1 VRRVGRIAIGL
12 LAGTLVLSAIA
23 SMTGVSA
30 RFVHQ
35 PRDEG
40 TSEPDM
46 RAFLGRPVST
56 GASPGTAGAASGT
69 ASHRPCDRPT
79 LIGRVTSASLTVRA
93 LPSVG
98 APAIATLPHTNAEG
112 ATQVFDLQGSVRNP
126 AGDVWYRALL
136 PLRPNGTSGYIAAG
150 SVRLVQTRYRIEV
163 DRKRLRLTLWDGCSA
178 LMRFPIG
185 LGKESTPT
193 PDGRYYIIA
202 LLKPPLAGSVYGTY
216 AYGLSAFS
224 DVLTDWKGGG
234 IIGLHG
240 TNDPSSIGNRKSHG
254 CIRLYNRDI
263 EKLVSILP
271 LGTPVDID

>member
-1 VRRVGRIAIGL
+1 MRKVGRIAIGL
-12 LAGTLVLSAIA
+12 LAGMLVLSALA
-23 SMTGVSA
+23 SITRVPA
-30 RFVHQ
+30 RFANQ

-40 TSEPDM
+40 TTGPDV
-46 RAFLGRPVST
+46 RAFLGATPST
-56 GASPGTAGAASGT
+56 DVGVATVPQ
-69 ASHRPCDRPT
+69 RPCDRPT
-79 LIGRVTSASLTVRA
+79 VIGRVIPASLTVRS

-98 APAIATLPHTNAEG
+98 SPAIASFHRTNAEG
-112 ATQVFDLQGSVRNP
+112 ATQVFDIQGSVRNP

-136 PLRPNGTSGYIAAG
+136 PLRPNGTSGYVAAG
-150 SVRLVQTRYRIEV
+150 SVRLVQTPYRIAV
-163 DRKRLRLTLWDGCSA
+163 DRKGLRLTVWDGCTA
-178 LMRFPIG
+178 LMKFPIG

-202 LLKPPLAGSVYGTY
+202 LLKPPMAGSVYGTY

-224 DVLTDWKGGG
+224 DVLTNWKGGG

-263 EKLVSILP
+263 EKLVPILP
-271 LGTPVDID
+271 LGTPVDIG